1 MVKIFELD
9 TNRFLLELS
18 DDEFSLLAEELEE
31 ESLDDDDYYLHIS
44 EIEFMEERGNNPELV
59 AKLRTLF
66 EGREDLEIRFQRVS

>member
-44 EIEFMEERGNNPELV
+44 EVEFMEERGNNPELV